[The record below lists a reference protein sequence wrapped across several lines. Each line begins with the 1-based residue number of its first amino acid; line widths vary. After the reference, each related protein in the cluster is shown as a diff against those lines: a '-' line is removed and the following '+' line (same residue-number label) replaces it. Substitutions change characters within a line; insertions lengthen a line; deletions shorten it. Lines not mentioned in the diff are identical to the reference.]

1 MLLWG
6 DSSNTHHA
14 SEVKALCITA
24 HCCMHAR
31 CGSDTD
37 VTYVAVVAYESTRL
51 YQLINDLNKREKVS
65 KVPGA
70 GDHLS

>member
-1 MLLWG
+1 
-6 DSSNTHHA
+6 
-14 SEVKALCITA
+14 
-24 HCCMHAR
+24 MHAR
-31 CGSDTD
+31 CSSDTD